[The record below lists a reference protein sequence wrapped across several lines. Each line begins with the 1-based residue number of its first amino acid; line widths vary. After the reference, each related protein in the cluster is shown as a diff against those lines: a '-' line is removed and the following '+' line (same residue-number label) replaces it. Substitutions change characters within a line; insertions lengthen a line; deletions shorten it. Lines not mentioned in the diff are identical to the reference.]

1 MTSFPPIN
9 AESGFIAALLIGFL
23 LFIIGHEIAGS
34 LFIIGGV
41 ALNYI
46 AFLLLKK

>member
-23 LFIIGHEIAGS
+23 LIIIGHEIAGS
-34 LFIIGGV
+34 LFMVGGV
-41 ALNYI
+41 TLNYL
-46 AFLLLKK
+46 ALLYLK